1 MKVIFS
7 AAALVLASSV
17 WTSLAVDFVLPMNFH
32 MTEELLQ
39 KTKALCIKNIQLC
52 WILSYFKVSEPI
64 CGSNQVTYE
73 GECHLCSGIL
83 NTPRMSLNTDKLL
96 SSQRGTW
103 SMTDSSKIPNLGDR
117 VWSSMVVYTRV
128 YEALGSVKREQ
139 YLEKNILIVEDT
151 WIKFIDLFLQ

>member
-7 AAALVLASSV
+7 VAVLVLASSV
-17 WTSLAVDFVLPMNFH
+17 WTSLAVDFILPMNFH
-32 MTEELLQ
+32 MTGELLQ

-83 NTPRMSLNTDKLL
+83 NTPRMSLNTDK
-96 SSQRGTW
+96 S
-103 SMTDSSKIPNLGDR
+103 
-117 VWSSMVVYTRV
+117 Y
-128 YEALGSVKREQ
+128 
-139 YLEKNILIVEDT
+139 
-151 WIKFIDLFLQ
+151 

>member
-7 AAALVLASSV
+7 VAVLVLASSV
-17 WTSLAVDFVLPMNFH
+17 WTSLAVDFILPMNFH
-32 MTEELLQ
+32 MTGELLQ

-83 NTPRMSLNTDKLL
+83 NTPQMSLNTDKSYRVLRETRGAQL
-96 SSQRGTW
+96 TLQRYPIWET
-103 SMTDSSKIPNLGDR
+103 
-117 VWSSMVVYTRV
+117 
-128 YEALGSVKREQ
+128 GSGVQ
-139 YLEKNILIVEDT
+139 
-151 WIKFIDLFLQ
+151 W